1 MKKAIYCLKRNFYG
15 IEIDQ
20 GLKFFDLNLQMNAQ
34 ELALFGATDN
44 ATP

>member
-1 MKKAIYCLKRNFYG
+1 MKRAIYFLKRNFYG

-20 GLKFFDLNLQMNAQ
+20 GLKLFDLTWQMNAQ

-44 ATP
+44 PTP